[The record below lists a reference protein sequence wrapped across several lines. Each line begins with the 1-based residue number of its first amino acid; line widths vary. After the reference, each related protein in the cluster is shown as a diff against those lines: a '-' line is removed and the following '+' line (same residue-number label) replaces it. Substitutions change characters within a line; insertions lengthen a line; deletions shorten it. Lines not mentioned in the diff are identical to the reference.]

1 MRDKVVAQR
10 AYYGVRSR
18 PLAAF
23 HVGVGAARSSLRR
36 MLILVDLRN
45 DGVAVAQRHQNNRPQ
60 SALFQAKD
68 RVHGIGIKAF
78 HRRAV
83 DLLLGG
89 GDLCNSKAW
98 LSVYRQCSEV
108 CGA

>member
-1 MRDKVVAQR
+1 
-10 AYYGVRSR
+10 
-18 PLAAF
+18 
-23 HVGVGAARSSLRR
+23 

-45 DGVAVAQRHQNNRPQ
+45 DGVAVFAYFGHWCQPIAAFVAVAQRHQNNRPQ

-89 GDLCNSKAW
+89 GDQCNSKAW